1 MAGKI
6 DDYMVESGIKFI
18 REAVPKNI
26 EIIDN
31 KRKVTW
37 IQSGEEKSDLFDTV
51 LIATGRK
58 SDTNKLNLEKVGVKT
73 N

>member
-18 REAVPKNI
+18 REAVPINI

-37 IQSGEEKSDLFDTV
+37 I
-51 LIATGRK
+51 
-58 SDTNKLNLEKVGVKT
+58 
-73 N
+73 

>member
-37 IQSGEEKSDLFDTV
+37 I
-51 LIATGRK
+51 
-58 SDTNKLNLEKVGVKT
+58 
-73 N
+73 